1 MLCLFAASLSD
12 DFSVPLLVGA
22 VAAAV
27 GWVLIATLAAIAR
40 RPPRIRASAATMEV
54 PPEAPPVAGLLVNDF
69 VVPAESAPSILL
81 DLAARRV
88 VDLDEVQPG
97 RTICRVRASSDEA
110 LTLYERR
117 VLDNLRRKAIDG
129 VIPTE
134 ALTTGPET
142 QSKGWHRGLTKEI
155 VEDAKARGLTYDRWP
170 KQLVVVLGFILAVA
184 GLLAGLSL
192 KSKSHEP
199 IDEPPILLFG
209 VIAIGV
215 TFIVVAAAIVA
226 RMGQSLAQ
234 LPTDAGREAAAR
246 AEGLERHLR
255 DAVLADLPPAAVKLR
270 GRQFAYAAAFGL
282 APLAVALL
290 PMGTE
295 DDHRAWSRFGG
306 KWRRVRVRYPR
317 AWPPAHGKHPGFALL
332 LSLVWGAIA
341 IFAIQGLAKLVDDP
355 WTGITEDTDTWEW
368 VERTGYLAMIPFALV
383 LAWSCFV
390 LVHAVPDL
398 TATREVTGDIVR
410 ARRYQQIFTSR
421 DNPSY
426 WFYFA
431 VDDGSTDRIRALRVR
446 PALWSLH
453 SQGQTVTAQVTPRLG
468 YVRSM
473 SLAGAPAVPV
483 GERTS

>member
-1 MLCLFAASLSD
+1 MLRLVGASLSD
-12 DFSVPLLVGA
+12 DFSVPLLAAA

-27 GWVLIATLAAIAR
+27 GWVVIATLAAIAR
-40 RPPRIRASAATMEV
+40 RPPRIRASAATMEI
-54 PPEAPPVAGLLVNDF
+54 PGEAPPVAGLLVNDF
-69 VVPAESAPSILL
+69 VVPAESAPAILL

-88 VDLDEVQPG
+88 VELEEVQPG
-97 RTICRVRASSDEA
+97 RTICRVRASSDEP
-110 LTLYERR
+110 LISYERR

-142 QSKGWHRGLTKEI
+142 QSKGWHRGLAREI
-155 VEDAKARGLTYDRWP
+155 VDEAKARGLTYDRWP
-170 KQLVVVLGFILAVA
+170 KPLVAVLGFILAIA

-192 KSKSHEP
+192 KSKTHEP

-209 VIAIGV
+209 VIAVGV
-215 TFIVVAAAIVA
+215 AFIVVAAALVA

-295 DDHRAWSRFGG
+295 DEHRAWSRFGG

-332 LSLVWGAIA
+332 LALFWGALA
-341 IFAIQGLAKLVDDP
+341 IFAIMGLAELVDDP
-355 WTGITEDTDTWEW
+355 WTGITDDTWEW
-368 VERTGYLAMIPFALV
+368 VERAGYLAMIPFALV
-383 LAWSCFV
+383 LAWACFV

-398 TATREVTGDIVR
+398 TATREITGDIVR

-446 PALWSLH
+446 PHLWSLH
-453 SQGQTVTAQVTPRLG
+453 SQGQTVTAQITPRLG

-473 SLAGAPAVPV
+473 NLAGAPTAVPV